1 MQQWGV
7 NYWETYAPVVCW
19 ASVRMILIIAMINNL
34 PTRSV
39 DFVLAFPQ
47 ADVDVP
53 VYMEL
58 PIGFELHNANKRE
71 YVLKLNKNLYGLR
84 QASLTWFDMLPKG
97 LVDRK
102 FKPSAIDSCVFIRDN
117 CLVLVYVDD
126 CIVISHDHKVIDRF
140 IFSMQTGPE
149 NFKLTDDG
157 DLARFLGV
165 EMERR
170 EDGKIVM
177 TQQHLISR
185 ILEVCNVD
193 EKAMNERETP
203 VGKPLLHKDLSGEN
217 RKQSWNYRSA
227 VGMLNYLANSTRPE
241 LAMAVHQCARFN
253 NNPMLS
259 HERAITRICRYL
271 LSSRNLGIVYKPD
284 KSLGLQCFVDVDFAG
299 GWTQVD
305 SDNPENLMS
314 RTGYV
319 IMFAGCPILWCSK
332 LQTEIT
338 LSTTEAEY
346 EALSQ
351 AMREVIP
358 LMEFMKELGKVLKI
372 NTSKPDF
379 FCQVFEDNR
388 STITVAESK
397 KFTPRTKHI
406 ALKYHHFRQY
416 VTNKSIRIKAIS
428 TTEQI
433 ADIFT
438 KPLDKDAFHYLREK
452 LIGW

>member
-1 MQQWGV
+1 M
-7 NYWETYAPVVCW
+7 
-19 ASVRMILIIAMINNL
+19 L

-47 ADVDVP
+47 ADVDAP

-58 PIGFELHNANKRE
+58 PVGFDLDNANKRE
-71 YVLKLNKNLYGLR
+71 YVSKLNKNLYGLR
-84 QASLTWFDMLPKG
+84 QASLTWFEMLSKG
-97 LVDRK
+97 LMDRN
-102 FKPSAIDSCVFIRDN
+102 FTPFAIDPCVFIRDN

-126 CIVISHDHKVIDRF
+126 YIVISHDDKVIDRF
-140 IFSMQTGPE
+140 ILGMQTGTE
-149 NFKLTDDG
+149 GFKLFDDG

-165 EMERR
+165 EMEHRK
-170 EDGKIVM
+170 DGTIVM
-177 TQQHLISR
+177 SQTHLIRR
-185 ILEVCNVD
+185 ILETCNID
-193 EKAMNERETP
+193 LSEMNAKETP
-203 VGKPLLHKDLSGEN
+203 VGKPLLHKDLSGEK
-217 RKQSWNYRSA
+217 RKQHWNFRSA

-253 NNPMLS
+253 NDPMLS
-259 HERAITRICRYL
+259 HEREITRICRYL
-271 LSSRNLGIVYKPD
+271 IATKDLGIVYKPN
-284 KSLGLQCFVDVDFAG
+284 KNLGLQCFVDADFAG

-305 SDNPENLMS
+305 AGNPENLMP
-314 RTGYV
+314 RTGCV
-319 IMFAGCPILWCSK
+319 IMFAGCPILWSSK

-338 LSTTEAEY
+338 LSATEAEY
-346 EALSQ
+346 VALSQ
-351 AMREVIP
+351 AMREVLP
-358 LMEFMKELGKVLKI
+358 LMDLMRELGHILKI

-406 ALKYHHFRQY
+406 ALKYHHFRQF
-416 VTNKSIRIKAIS
+416 VNDKTIQIKPID

-438 KPLDKDAFHYLREK
+438 KPIEEDPFKYLRKK
-452 LIGW
+452 LNGW